1 MAGPVTL
8 AVLGV
13 GARGSM
19 FSSFAERFPDRARV
33 VAVADPRAGRRD
45 ALAGRLGVAAGRRFG
60 DWRELAD
67 QGRLADAVV
76 VATPDREHAAA
87 SVRFAEL
94 GYHVLL
100 EKPIAPTWAEC
111 VAVVDAV
118 EQAGVILAVCHVM
131 RYTAYT
137 EAVHRVVAEGRVGAI
152 AGIEHLEPVGWWHF
166 AHSYVRGNWRRAGQS
181 GPSVLTKCCHDLDW
195 LRFIV
200 GHPPVTVS
208 SQGGLRHFTAA
219 NRPAGAADRCLD
231 CAVEPECPYSATRLY
246 LGFLGNPKRE
256 TWPLSVI
263 TTELTED
270 GLLRALRD
278 GPYGRCVYACDND
291 VADHQVIIIE
301 FEGGATATLTM
312 SALTPYARRRTR
324 IMGSRGFLEGDG
336 HQLTLTDFVTG
347 RAEPVPVDGTG
358 TGDPRAG
365 WADAGGGHGGGDFG
379 VISAFVDAVASG
391 DRSFIRSGPRESLDS
406 HLMAFAAERSRQQA
420 GAPVRM
426 AEEPR
431 PGG

>member
-19 FSSFAERFPDRARV
+19 FAGFAERFTDRARV
-33 VAVADPRAGRRD
+33 VAIADPRESRRD

-60 DWRELAD
+60 DWRDLAG

-87 SVRFAEL
+87 AARFAEL

-118 EQAGVILAVCHVM
+118 EQAGVIFAVCHVM

-137 EAVHRVVAEGRVGAI
+137 EAVHRVVAQGRVGEI

-166 AHSYVRGNWRRAGQS
+166 AHSYVRGNWRRADQS

-200 GHPPVTVS
+200 GRPRSPC
-208 SQGGLRHFTAA
+208 
-219 NRPAGAADRCLD
+219 PAGAG
-231 CAVEPECPYSATRLY
+231 CATS
-246 LGFLGNPKRE
+246 
-256 TWPLSVI
+256 
-263 TTELTED
+263 
-270 GLLRALRD
+270 
-278 GPYGRCVYACDND
+278 
-291 VADHQVIIIE
+291 
-301 FEGGATATLTM
+301 
-312 SALTPYARRRTR
+312 RRRTAR
-324 IMGSRGFLEGDG
+324 
-336 HQLTLTDFVTG
+336 
-347 RAEPVPVDGTG
+347 PVPPTAAWTAPWSRTARTRPPGSTSG
-358 TGDPRAG
+358 S
-365 WADAGGGHGGGDFG
+365 WASP
-379 VISAFVDAVASG
+379 SA
-391 DRSFIRSGPRESLDS
+391 
-406 HLMAFAAERSRQQA
+406 
-420 GAPVRM
+420 
-426 AEEPR
+426 R
-431 PGG
+431 PGRCR